1 LNLLEKCFQNRFAVN
16 IFEKQNTKF
25 EKPTKTKYKN
35 IKFQK
40 KKYKNNIKTKI
51 QKYSSHDMSLV

>member
-1 LNLLEKCFQNRFAVN
+1 MNLLEKCFQKRFAVN

-35 IKFQK
+35 IKIS
-40 KKYKNNIKTKI
+40 KNTKTIKNQKI
-51 QKYSSHDMSLV
+51 QKYSSNDMSLV